1 MKNYKEVV
9 GIDVSK
15 KTIDA
20 YCHQAEVHK
29 EFVNDLV
36 GYRSLLKWVLKE
48 TKESSVFYC
57 FENTGYYSLKLALY
71 LNSQDIVYVEESP
84 LKIKR
89 CSGIVKEKTDR
100 LDANVIHDFKVP
112 KEKVHITAAYNFFT
126 SWAESGGVEVKDWY
140 KDNPGNRNASQIQN

>member
-20 YCHQAEVHK
+20 YCYQAQVHK
-29 EFVNDLV
+29 EFKNDIV
-36 GYRSLLKWVLKE
+36 GYKSLLKWVLKE
-48 TKESSVFYC
+48 TKEVDVFYC

-71 LNSQDIVYVEESP
+71 LHSQKIVYVEESP

-89 CSGIVKEKTDR
+89 SSGIVKEKTDR
-100 LDANVIHDFKVP
+100 LDASLIARYAWIYREELSYCDRS
-112 KEKVHITAAYNFFT
+112 FT
-126 SWAESGGVEVKDWY
+126 
-140 KDNPGNRNASQIQN
+140 